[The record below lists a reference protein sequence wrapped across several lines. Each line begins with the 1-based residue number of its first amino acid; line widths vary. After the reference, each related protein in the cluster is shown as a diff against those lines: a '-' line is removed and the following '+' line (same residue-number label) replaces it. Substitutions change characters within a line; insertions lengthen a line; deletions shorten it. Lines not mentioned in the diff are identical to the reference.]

1 MWTWSGTLVSFVAE
15 VSIDCIHFRH
25 FLSEVLCQFDGQ
37 YFLQYFFLFVFETNV
52 PCVCEVCVYGHSFDV
67 AIYRPNVFDC
77 KVI

>member
-37 YFLQYFFLFVFETNV
+37 YFLQYFFCLFLRPTCHVFV
-52 PCVCEVCVYGHSFDV
+52 KYVCM
-67 AIYRPNVFDC
+67 
-77 KVI
+77 VIHLM